1 MLSFKKL
8 NPDFTALT
16 SENTYLYRKYSFSF
30 TMGLNK
36 NSFLSVY
43 LQNDTAELLVAH

>member
-30 TMGLNK
+30 KMGVNK
-36 NSFLSVY
+36 NIFLSVH
-43 LQNDTAELLVAH
+43 LQNDTAELLVAY